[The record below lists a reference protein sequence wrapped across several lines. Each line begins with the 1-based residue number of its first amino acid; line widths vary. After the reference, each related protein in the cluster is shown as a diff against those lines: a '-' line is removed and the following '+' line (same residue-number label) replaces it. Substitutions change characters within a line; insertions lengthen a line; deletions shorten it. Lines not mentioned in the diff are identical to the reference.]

1 MAFCKNCGNQI
12 PSDSAFCPGCGTRVD
27 DAQQSYNQAYQQ
39 NDYQQNNNQ
48 QNSYQPNGYQQNTYQ
63 PNGFQQNNYQQNGY
77 QQNNYQQ
84 NGYQQT
90 VQPGVVSGSERGL
103 AWLSYIIGAPTFLIP
118 LFVKKTSEYCR
129 FHVKQGATLWA
140 ISTAY
145 GIFYW
150 IFLAIINAIFPGRY
164 SGVYYITYHFS
175 AVYNVFSV
183 ILGLVFVALSVF
195 AIIGI
200 VFAATGK
207 QKELPLISK
216 IPWVGMLIDK
226 IYNSI
231 NH

>member
-1 MAFCKNCGNQI
+1 MAFCKKCGNPI
-12 PSDSAFCPGCGTRVD
+12 SSGSAFCTACGARVD
-27 DAQQSYNQAYQQ
+27 NAQQADPQQNYNQ
-39 NDYQQNNNQ
+39 
-48 QNSYQPNGYQQNTYQ
+48 
-63 PNGFQQNNYQQNGY
+63 GY

-84 NGYQQT
+84 NTYQENTYQENTYQSNNYQQNT
-90 VQPGVVSGSERGL
+90 YQQPVQFGVVTSSERGL
-103 AWLSYIIGAPTFLIP
+103 AWLSYILGAPAFLVP

-145 GIFYW
+145 WIFYL

-175 AVYNVFSV
+175 AVYNVFAV
-183 ILGLVFVALSVF
+183 ILGLGFVALSVF
-195 AIIGI
+195 AVIGI

-207 QKELPLISK
+207 QKELPFISK

-226 IYNSI
+226 IYNAI
-231 NH
+231 L

>member
-1 MAFCKNCGNQI
+1 MGIKSLVMLDNEQMKNMKVEKKFGHTFKRIYTYLFIVIALLLATTIVTFIGLN
-12 PSDSAFCPGCGTRVD
+12 SMT
-27 DAQQSYNQAYQQ
+27 
-39 NDYQQNNNQ
+39 NN
-48 QNSYQPNGYQQNTYQ
+48 YYQQNTYQ
-63 PNGFQQNNYQQNGY
+63 PNGY

-84 NGYQQT
+84 NGYQQP
-90 VQPGVVSGSERGL
+90 VQFGAVTGSERGL
-103 AWLSYIIGAPTFLIP
+103 AWLAYILVAPAFLVP

-145 GIFYW
+145 WIFEL

-164 SGVYYITYHFS
+164 YYAVYYNS
-175 AVYNVFSV
+175 AIYNVFAV
-183 ILGLVFVALSVF
+183 ILGLGFLALSVF
-195 AIIGI
+195 AVIGI

-226 IYNSI
+226 IYNAI
-231 NH
+231 NK